1 MNTGRTSEERLS
13 WTTEGLNTMLPIYD
27 AIQALRITAEER
39 SASFVSG
46 TLSDATSIKN
56 AIMTRLRAKNNKIG
70 SLQKQWTADF
80 WYNGPMPDLVLPAK
94 DSPKQKLYRRWFAE
108 MGSTRPSEK
117 LHHSWF
123 SFISVYVRNQKT
135 WDNEQAAV
143 WVDAMDIEDES
154 DVEDDEEDECSEM
167 EDEDQLTETL

>member
-1 MNTGRTSEERLS
+1 MNTGRTSEECLS
-13 WTTEGLNTMLPIYD
+13 WTTEGLNTILPIYD

-70 SLQKQWTADF
+70 TADF
-80 WYNGPMPDLVLPAK
+80 GPMPDLVLPAK
-94 DSPKQKLYRRWFAE
+94 NSPKQKLYRRWFAE

-154 DVEDDEEDECSEM
+154 DVEDDEEDECSEI